1 MPTFTV
7 KIVAEIEVTDIEAEN
22 EDSAIA
28 RAYKNV
34 DDQLNN
40 YYLAE
45 IADSLDEVVT
55 EQVD

>member
-7 KIVAEIEVTDIEAEN
+7 KIVAEIEVTDIEAED

-28 RAYKNV
+28 RAYKKV
-34 DDQLNN
+34 DERLND

-45 IADSLDEVVT
+45 VADSLNEVVT